1 LTRAVLAFAVTVRLR
16 TSRDGAPA
24 YSDVHGRSASH
35 QGSSIMTGYIATALL
50 AIAAAV
56 VTTATL
62 APGPDFGTVQVSLVA
77 PHA

>member
-1 LTRAVLAFAVTVRLR
+1 
-16 TSRDGAPA
+16 
-24 YSDVHGRSASH
+24 
-35 QGSSIMTGYIATALL
+35 MTGYIATAVL

-62 APGPDFGTVQVSLVA
+62 VPDPDFATVRVTLV

>member
-1 LTRAVLAFAVTVRLR
+1 
-16 TSRDGAPA
+16 
-24 YSDVHGRSASH
+24 
-35 QGSSIMTGYIATALL
+35 MTGYIATALL

-62 APGPDFGTVQVSLVA
+62 TPGPDLSTVQVSLVA

>member
-1 LTRAVLAFAVTVRLR
+1 
-16 TSRDGAPA
+16 
-24 YSDVHGRSASH
+24 
-35 QGSSIMTGYIATALL
+35 MTGYIATALL